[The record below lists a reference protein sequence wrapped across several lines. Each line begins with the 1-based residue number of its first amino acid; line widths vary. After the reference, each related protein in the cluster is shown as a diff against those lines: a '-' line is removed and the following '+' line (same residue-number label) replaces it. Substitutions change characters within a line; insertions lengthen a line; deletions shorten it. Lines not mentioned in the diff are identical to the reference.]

1 VLVAPGI
8 YYENDVGMKD
18 GVNLIGAGA
27 ALTTIDAQGQ
37 GDVID
42 ACVSDCI
49 ISGFTLKNCAEYAQ
63 GHAGCGIYV
72 DGDYSPTIRNNVIV
86 DNHIGIGI
94 WYGAAPNVRNNII
107 KNNFDSI
114 YVYGSEEK
122 PSNPSIINNTIA
134 NNERGGITL
143 REEVSPVIMNN
154 IIIDHLDGWWWGGVY
169 HDNSWGI
176 HLNYVTGSPALS
188 YNDLWNNDV
197 NYMKDNKSDETLA
210 GIGSISADP
219 IFLDALNNDYR
230 LDLLSPC
237 INAGDPDPLYNDLDG
252 TRNDMGAYG
261 GQFSK
266 LVVTPE
272 ETVEEIE
279 GDIPELPGS
288 SEVSLTIH
296 LNLALSKLAQARDFL
311 ADGKSALARNRYC
324 QAIGKVWDFIAIIEG
339 KVPNKIDSD
348 TGNYLI
354 SEAGALIA
362 MIEAEMANAGLAP
375 CDN

>member
-1 VLVAPGI
+1 
-8 YYENDVGMKD
+8 
-18 GVNLIGAGA
+18 
-27 ALTTIDAQGQ
+27 
-37 GDVID
+37 
-42 ACVSDCI
+42 
-49 ISGFTLKNCAEYAQ
+49 
-63 GHAGCGIYV
+63 
-72 DGDYSPTIRNNVIV
+72 
-86 DNHIGIGI
+86 
-94 WYGAAPNVRNNII
+94 
-107 KNNFDSI
+107 
-114 YVYGSEEK
+114 
-122 PSNPSIINNTIA
+122 
-134 NNERGGITL
+134 
-143 REEVSPVIMNN
+143 
-154 IIIDHLDGWWWGGVY
+154 
-169 HDNSWGI
+169 
-176 HLNYVTGSPALS
+176 
-188 YNDLWNNDV
+188 
-197 NYMKDNKSDETLA
+197 MKDNKSDETLA

-237 INAGDPDPLYNDLDG
+237 IDAGDPDPLYNDLDG